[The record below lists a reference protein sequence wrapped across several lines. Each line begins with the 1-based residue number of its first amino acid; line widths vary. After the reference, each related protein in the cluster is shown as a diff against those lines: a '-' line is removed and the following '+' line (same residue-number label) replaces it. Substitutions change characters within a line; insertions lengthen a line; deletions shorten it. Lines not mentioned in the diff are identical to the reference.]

1 MQAAASIPM
10 KIRLNIAVTFFC
22 DDFDFG
28 SWENIPFPKA
38 YQNLGQAFHLS
49 ESCDLKL
56 HPIARQHGYCFGN
69 GVQCLISVSWGKY
82 CHSLCLA
89 ECQLSYGRG
98 FSAYHWVSS
107 RYKSLYC
114 LAELPQDTSFAISR

>member
-1 MQAAASIPM
+1 MILIPARGKTSLFRKHT
-10 KIRLNIAVTFFC
+10 KIWARLFIC
-22 DDFDFG
+22 L
-28 SWENIPFPKA
+28 K
-38 YQNLGQAFHLS
+38 
-49 ESCDLKL
+49 SCDLKL

-114 LAELPQDTSFAISR
+114 LAELPQETSLAMSR